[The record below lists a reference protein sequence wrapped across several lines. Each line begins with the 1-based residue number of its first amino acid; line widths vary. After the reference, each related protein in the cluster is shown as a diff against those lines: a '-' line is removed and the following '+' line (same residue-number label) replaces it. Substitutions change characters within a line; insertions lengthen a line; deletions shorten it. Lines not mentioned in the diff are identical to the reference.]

1 MNKPRIAV
9 DVMGGDHGPEVIV
22 EGAVQAVRTAD
33 VSALLVGDSKTVH
46 TCLSRYGRDEL
57 DIEVVHASEVAE
69 MGEKPSDIMRRKK
82 DSSMQVAFRLV
93 REGKADGVVSAGNSG
108 AALACGIFTLG
119 RIKGIERPALAT
131 VLPTEG
137 RPLVLLD
144 VGANVDCKPKHL
156 VQFALMAN
164 VFAKNVLQ
172 IEQPKVGILSI
183 GEEEGKGNAQVKKA
197 YELLK
202 AAPLNFIG
210 NIEGRDLF
218 DGQHAD
224 VAVCDGFTGN
234 IALKLTEGLASALG
248 NILCFELKQSW
259 LSRLGMLLSIGALL
273 RFKQRCDYAEYGG
286 APLLGLKG
294 VTMVCHGKS
303 NSKAICN
310 AVKMAGIYV
319 SKRTNESLVSVLE
332 QMQEDGD
339 SQDKPLGL

>member
-22 EGAVQAVRTAD
+22 EGAVRAVQSAD
-33 VSALLVGDSKTVH
+33 VHLLLVGDSEAVSA
-46 TCLSRYGRDEL
+46 CLSKYGRDDL

-69 MGEKPSDIMRRKK
+69 MVEKPSDIMRKKK

-93 REGKADGVVSAGNSG
+93 RDGKADGVVTAGNSG
-108 AALACGIFTLG
+108 AALTCGIFTLG
-119 RIKGIERPALAT
+119 RVKGIERPALAT

-137 RPLVLLD
+137 SPLVLLD

-156 VQFALMAN
+156 VQFALMAD

-172 IEQPKVGILSI
+172 VEEPKVGIVSI
-183 GEEEGKGNAQVKKA
+183 GEEEGKGNAQVKTA
-197 YELLK
+197 YDLLK
-202 AAPLNFIG
+202 KAPLNFVG

-234 IALKLTEGLASALG
+234 IALKLCEGLASALG
-248 NILCFELKQSW
+248 NILCCELKRSW
-259 LSRLGMLLSIGALL
+259 LSQLGTLLSMGALA
-273 RFKQRCDYAEYGG
+273 RFKLRCDYAEYGG

-294 VTMVCHGKS
+294 FTMVCHGKS

-310 AVKMAGIYV
+310 AVKMAGMYV
-319 SKRTNESLVSVLE
+319 SKRTNESLVAALE
-332 QMQEDGD
+332 QMPKDSDGEEAEF
-339 SQDKPLGL
+339 